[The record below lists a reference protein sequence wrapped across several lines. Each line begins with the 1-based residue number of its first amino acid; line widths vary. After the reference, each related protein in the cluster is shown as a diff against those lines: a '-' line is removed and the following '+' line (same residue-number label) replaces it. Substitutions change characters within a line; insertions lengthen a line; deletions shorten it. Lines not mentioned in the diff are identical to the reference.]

1 MHREDN
7 TKYLLYI
14 EPKVSDKLKEPI
26 NDDLTKMME
35 VALSK
40 SQEGVARYS
49 DTSDSGS
56 FQKGSGYK
64 GSHSTECGQ
73 RSSNKDYIVDERVFN
88 KEDYP
93 DFINWYIKNINWCD
107 LPSHIMTSFMSLEDY
122 AKYTEEVINGTRYGS
137 SQPDN
142 TNYDRWVEFIGGKK
156 NVFLRGFLKNF
167 KLA

>member
-73 RSSNKDYIVDERVFN
+73 RSSNKDYLLENGMITNSLAPFYL
-88 KEDYP
+88 K
-93 DFINWYIKNINWCD
+93 WYRYSIPETEMKKV
-107 LPSHIMTSFMSLEDY
+107 LELQKFY
-122 AKYTEEVINGTRYGS
+122 N
-137 SQPDN
+137 
-142 TNYDRWVEFIGGKK
+142 
-156 NVFLRGFLKNF
+156 
-167 KLA
+167 